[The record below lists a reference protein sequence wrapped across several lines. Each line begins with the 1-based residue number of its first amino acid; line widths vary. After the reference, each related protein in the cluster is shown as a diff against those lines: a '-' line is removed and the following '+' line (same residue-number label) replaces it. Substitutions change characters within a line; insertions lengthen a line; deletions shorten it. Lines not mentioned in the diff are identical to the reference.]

1 MPATP
6 SPMPVCF
13 PPALDELLSS
23 LIRRHAVFYN
33 VPPLAV
39 LHHAVPNL
47 RSLKAA
53 DRDLT
58 QDQAEALAIMFRT
71 TATAVFGM
79 TFAIAPG
86 ATRRLISSRVMQE
99 CQTCYTQHA
108 QDGPVLRSQLQGWRI
123 TCPTCD
129 GLLRDPDGL
138 ESQLSP
144 NLLWRS
150 ASRGEQLL
158 HREAHDGSRHWI
170 SPAVVARLLLVPR
183 FVRWGPDKGDYRRA
197 RLLGLVIPEF
207 DRIALEEPTNIANS
221 GKPILPLHLRP
232 FLLAGVAVVLESGP
246 EMLDLL
252 RRHAIGVRREL
263 FDAFAAEAI
272 AQWVSVRAHSQ
283 KQLI

>member
-1 MPATP
+1 MRATP

-13 PPALDELLSS
+13 PPVRDELLSS
-23 LIRRHAVFYN
+23 WIGRHAIFYN

-53 DRDLT
+53 DLDLT
-58 QDQAEALAIMFRT
+58 QDQAEAFAIMFRT

-79 TFAIAPG
+79 TFATAPE
-86 ATRRLISSRVMQE
+86 ATRRLISSRVMQA
-99 CQTCYTQHA
+99 CQTCSTQHT
-108 QDGPVLRSQLQGWRI
+108 QDAPVLRSQLQGWRI

-129 GLLRDPDGL
+129 GLLHDPDGS

-144 NLLWRS
+144 NLLWRA

-158 HREAHDGSRHWI
+158 HCEAHDGSRRWI

-197 RLLGLVIPEF
+197 RMLGLVIPEF
-207 DRIALEEPTNIANS
+207 DRIAMEEPSNIANS

-272 AQWVSVRAHSQ
+272 IQWVSVRAQSQ

>member
-53 DRDLT
+53 DLDLT

-99 CQTCYTQHA
+99 CQTCSTQHA

-138 ESQLSP
+138 ESQ
-144 NLLWRS
+144 
-150 ASRGEQLL
+150 
-158 HREAHDGSRHWI
+158 I
-170 SPAVVARLLLVPR
+170 VAEPSV
-183 FVRWGPDKGDYRRA
+183 A
-197 RLLGLVIPEF
+197 QC
-207 DRIALEEPTNIANS
+207 LE
-221 GKPILPLHLRP
+221 R
-232 FLLAGVAVVLESGP
+232 
-246 EMLDLL
+246 
-252 RRHAIGVRREL
+252 
-263 FDAFAAEAI
+263 
-272 AQWVSVRAHSQ
+272 
-283 KQLI
+283 

>member
-1 MPATP
+1 MPAAP
-6 SPMPVCF
+6 FPMPVCF
-13 PPALDELLSS
+13 PPDPDELLSS
-23 LIRRHAVFYN
+23 WIGRHAIFYN
-33 VPPLAV
+33 VPPLTV
-39 LHHAVPNL
+39 LQHAVPNL

-53 DRDLT
+53 DLDLT
-58 QDQAEALAIMFRT
+58 QDQAEALAIIFRT

-79 TFAIAPG
+79 TFATAPN
-86 ATRRLISSRVMQE
+86 ATRWLISSRVMQA
-99 CQTCYTQHA
+99 CQTCSTQPT
-108 QDGPVLRSQLQGWRI
+108 QDAPVLRSQLQGWRI

-129 GLLRDPDGL
+129 GLLHDPDGF
-138 ESQLSP
+138 ESQLAP
-144 NLLWRS
+144 NLLWRA

-158 HREAHDGSRHWI
+158 HCEAHDGSRHWI

-197 RLLGLVIPEF
+197 RMLGLVIPEF
-207 DRIALEEPTNIANS
+207 DRIAMAEPNNIANS

-263 FDAFAAEAI
+263 FDALSAEAI
-272 AQWVSVRAHSQ
+272 ANWASVRAQSQ